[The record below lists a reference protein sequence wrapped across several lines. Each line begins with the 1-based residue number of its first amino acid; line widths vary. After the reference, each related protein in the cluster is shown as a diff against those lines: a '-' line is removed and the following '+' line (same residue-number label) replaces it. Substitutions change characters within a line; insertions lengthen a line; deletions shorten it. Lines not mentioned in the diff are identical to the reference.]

1 MNGKTES
8 EIMSERNKAIS
19 DIVNQLGEEVH
30 IINTYLPDLFK
41 DASPLWY
48 LGRSLELMSS
58 ADIVYF
64 AKGWKKY
71 RGCRVEH
78 LAAHEYDI
86 KIMNYV
92 EN

>member
-1 MNGKTES
+1 ML
-8 EIMSERNKAIS
+8 ERNKAIS
-19 DIVNQLGEEVH
+19 DVINQLGEEVY

-64 AKGWKKY
+64 AKGWKNIEA
-71 RGCRVEH
+71 VE
-78 LAAHEYDI
+78 
-86 KIMNYV
+86 
-92 EN
+92 

>member
-1 MNGKTES
+1 ML
-8 EIMSERNKAIS
+8 ERNKAIS
-19 DIVNQLGEEVH
+19 DIVNQLGEEVY

-78 LAAHEYDI
+78 LVAHEYDI

>member
-1 MNGKTES
+1 ML
-8 EIMSERNKAIS
+8 ERNKAIS
-19 DIVNQLGEEVH
+19 DVINQLGEEVY

-71 RGCRVEH
+71 SSS
-78 LAAHEYDI
+78 
-86 KIMNYV
+86 
-92 EN
+92 

>member
-1 MNGKTES
+1 ML
-8 EIMSERNKAIS
+8 ERNKAIS
-19 DIVNQLGEEVH
+19 DIINQLGEEVY
-30 IINTYLPDLFK
+30 IINNLPHLFK
-41 DASPLWY
+41 DVSPLWY

-78 LAAHEYDI
+78 LAAREYDI

>member
-1 MNGKTES
+1 ML
-8 EIMSERNKAIS
+8 ERNKAIS
-19 DIVNQLGEEVH
+19 DIVNQLGEEVY
-30 IINTYLPDLFK
+30 IINTNPFLPILFK

-71 RGCRVEH
+71 RGGRVEH

>member
-1 MNGKTES
+1 ML
-8 EIMSERNKAIS
+8 ERNKAIS
-19 DIVNQLGEEVH
+19 DIVNQLGEEVY
-30 IINTYLPDLFK
+30 IINNLPHLFK

-78 LAAHEYDI
+78 LAAYEYNI

>member
-1 MNGKTES
+1 ML
-8 EIMSERNKAIS
+8 ERNKAIS
-19 DIVNQLGEEVH
+19 DIVNQLGEEVY

-78 LAAHEYDI
+78 LAAYEYDI

>member
-1 MNGKTES
+1 ML
-8 EIMSERNKAIS
+8 ERNKAIS
-19 DIVNQLGEEVH
+19 DVINQLGEEVY

-64 AKGWKKY
+64 AKG
-71 RGCRVEH
+71 
-78 LAAHEYDI
+78 
-86 KIMNYV
+86 
-92 EN
+92 